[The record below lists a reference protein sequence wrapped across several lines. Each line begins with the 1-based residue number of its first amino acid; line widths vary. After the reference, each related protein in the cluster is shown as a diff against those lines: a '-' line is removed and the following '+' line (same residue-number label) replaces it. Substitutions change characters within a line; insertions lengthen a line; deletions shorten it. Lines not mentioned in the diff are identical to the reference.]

1 MIVYIDGVFDLFHR
15 GHLES
20 LKKSKFIDEN
30 VTLLVGIIS
39 DEDATSYKRKPI
51 INFEDR
57 IEIIKSIK
65 YVDRVIE
72 KCPLIITESF
82 INENKI
88 DLILHGFSNVE
99 DEYKQ
104 NDFFKD
110 AKKLGKFKKID
121 YYDKTSTTDIISK
134 IIESKNLLNN

>member
-57 IEIIKSIK
+57 LEIIKSIK
-65 YVDRVIE
+65 YVDGVIE

-88 DLILHGFSNVE
+88 DLILHGFSNEE

-121 YYDKTSTTDIISK
+121 YYDKTSTTDIIRK
-134 IIESKNLLNN
+134 IIESKN

>member
-20 LKKSKFIDEN
+20 LKKSKFIDDN
-30 VTLLVGIIS
+30 VTLLVGVIS

-88 DLILHGFSNVE
+88 DLILHGFSNEE

-134 IIESKNLLNN
+134 ITESKNLLNN

>member
-88 DLILHGFSNVE
+88 DLILHGFSNEE

-134 IIESKNLLNN
+134 ITESKNLLNN